1 LRLLVNDET
10 QVNDAELKKLGAIG
24 IIRLGKGNV
33 HLVFGTESEQIRESM
48 IPLLTVKPPRNAKK
62 SEVAYD

>member
-1 LRLLVNDET
+1 MKDDQLIRDQQLNE
-10 QVNDAELKKLGAIG
+10 LGAIG

-33 HLVFGTESEQIRESM
+33 HIVFGTESEQIRGTM
-48 IPLLTVKPPRNAKK
+48 CKLLPNHNLSQS